1 MSFDFTS
8 ENIAGFLRDVA
19 KEYRKLGGK
28 NMPAEMILVGGAAV
42 MVNYGFRNLTT
53 DIDALTYA
61 ASSFEDAIRTVG
73 AYHDLPAGWL
83 NSDFA
88 RTSSYSEKLREVSI
102 YYRSFYHVLTV
113 RTVASE
119 YLIAMKLRSGRPY
132 KNDFSDIAGILQEE
146 KERGNY
152 ISKDRIEAAFCELY
166 GESGVMPET
175 SREFLNRISELSDYR
190 ELYQETKRQENQSRN
205 LLLEFQEKN
214 PGQLKENS
222 VNEILEELTNKLTDE

>member
-1 MSFDFTS
+1 
-8 ENIAGFLRDVA
+8 
-19 KEYRKLGGK
+19 
-28 NMPAEMILVGGAAV
+28 MISL
-42 MVNYGFRNLTT
+42 
-53 DIDALTYA
+53 
-61 ASSFEDAIRTVG
+61 
-73 AYHDLPAGWL
+73 
-83 NSDFA
+83 
-88 RTSSYSEKLREVSI
+88 
-102 YYRSFYHVLTV
+102 
-113 RTVASE
+113 
-119 YLIAMKLRSGRPY
+119 
-132 KNDFSDIAGILQEE
+132 IAGILQEE
-146 KERGNY
+146 KERGNF